1 MPYLQIENLS
11 YSYDGKKYILKDL
24 NMSINKNEIIRIKGP
39 NGSGKTTLLKILM
52 GIIEDNKL
60 IYSAYLDGKQVRFSD
75 IKFKFSYVPD
85 KIYLLENLSGF
96 KNIKFFSYVFDDNE
110 YIKKVYEL
118 SNLLNISMY
127 LKQPVSE
134 YSAGMKQKLF
144 IAMMLAKK
152 AELYLMDEPFNSLDA
167 ESKIILADIIFEMR
181 KQDKSFLIVSHSD
194 SDNLMYDKIIDLAQY
209 KNQL

>member
-60 IYSAYLDGKQVRFSD
+60 IYSAYLEGKQVRFSD

-110 YIKKVYEL
+110 YISY
-118 SNLLNISMY
+118 
-127 LKQPVSE
+127 
-134 YSAGMKQKLF
+134 
-144 IAMMLAKK
+144 
-152 AELYLMDEPFNSLDA
+152 D
-167 ESKIILADIIFEMR
+167 
-181 KQDKSFLIVSHSD
+181 D
-194 SDNLMYDKIIDLAQY
+194 S
-209 KNQL
+209 